1 MAACETMHGAWTTT
15 NFAPS
20 HFQKKKKLEKKE
32 QMDWN
37 WPIID
42 LPTSVK
48 VTLIQLRFICFCFG
62 CFFSLFYNG
71 LSGRSTNSTSSSTTS
86 AENCKR
92 HFHVFQYDWLVFFL
106 IFFFLKLSF
115 SFSSLVFDK
124 FNVAKN
130 AGHCYCFVASNP
142 LSAKSPNMRTNSPNY
157 RRRPLSSTSA
167 TSWNRSKRRNSP
179 WRKKTRRWASFRSIK
194 FIRFITK
201 SWRISYR
208 KLIVNN
214 TQQPIF
220 LKPVLYC
227 PFFFGAE

>member
-1 MAACETMHGAWTTT
+1 MVIFFFLGVQFPLFYIQSLFFFNYDFCWDFFYYHCRSLAACETMHGAWTTT

-106 IFFFLKLSF
+106 IFFFWNYLFHSLHWYLISLMWLKMP
-115 SFSSLVFDK
+115 V
-124 FNVAKN
+124 
-130 AGHCYCFVASNP
+130 
-142 LSAKSPNMRTNSPNY
+142 
-157 RRRPLSSTSA
+157 
-167 TSWNRSKRRNSP
+167 
-179 WRKKTRRWASFRSIK
+179 
-194 FIRFITK
+194 
-201 SWRISYR
+201 
-208 KLIVNN
+208 IV
-214 TQQPIF
+214 T
-220 LKPVLYC
+220 VL
-227 PFFFGAE
+227 

>member
-1 MAACETMHGAWTTT
+1 MIFVEIFSIIIAVRWLHAKQCMEHERPPILHPLI
-15 NFAPS
+15 F
-20 HFQKKKKLEKKE
+20 KKKKIRKKE

-106 IFFFLKLSF
+106 IFFFEIIF
-115 SFSSLVFDK
+115 
-124 FNVAKN
+124 
-130 AGHCYCFVASNP
+130 
-142 LSAKSPNMRTNSPNY
+142 
-157 RRRPLSSTSA
+157 
-167 TSWNRSKRRNSP
+167 
-179 WRKKTRRWASFRSIK
+179 
-194 FIRFITK
+194 FILFTGI
-201 SWRISYR
+201 W
-208 KLIVNN
+208 
-214 TQQPIF
+214 
-220 LKPVLYC
+220 
-227 PFFFGAE
+227 